1 MNLSSKVL
9 SKAAFELLNKNLNFC
24 PVPGEYDR
32 LNLNTDLQRFF
43 RRIKLRAHFDK
54 PDPNH
59 IPSESKLVARRYK
72 NWTPKFN
79 HHSVDTFISCVTK
92 ELIKESKVNPIPHDN
107 LSPKE
112 RQTLKEL
119 SSRDDIIITKADKGG
134 VTVILDVKD
143 YVNEAN
149 RQLQDTHAVLPSIEL
164 QPSQRSCQHHLQHSG

>member
-1 MNLSSKVL
+1 MNLSSKVF
-9 SKAAFELLNKNLNFC
+9 SKAAFEFLNKNLNFC
-24 PVPGEYDR
+24 PVPGGYDR

-59 IPSESKLVARRYK
+59 IPSESELFARPDK

-92 ELIKESKVNPIPHDN
+92 ELKECKPNPIPHDN

-134 VTVILDVKD
+134 ATVILDVKD
-143 YVNEAN
+143 VSMKQIGSCKTPNIAVN
-149 RQLQDTHAVLPSIEL
+149 
-164 QPSQRSCQHHLQHSG
+164 